1 MILSLH
7 AVLVNYE
14 DGSRTG
20 LKIPPHEQ
28 VLEEGGACYLFLY
41 LAFFC
46 SVKSVLFLIV
56 CLIFQWLY
64 ILYFRWFIIPEKKK
78 CCRI

>member
-28 VLEEGGACYLFLY
+28 VLEEGGACFLFLY
-41 LAFFC
+41 LAFF
-46 SVKSVLFLIV
+46 SVKSVLFFVV
-56 CLIFQWLY
+56 CLIFEW
-64 ILYFRWFIIPEKKK
+64 
-78 CCRI
+78 